1 MWTMDEKHMQL
12 VVTCLQG
19 APKTGSLAAV
29 SHRGVII
36 SQGSVA
42 TCLTCVGIVDDNS
55 ITILL
60 TSLTVKDVWKL
71 VIICPLGRAHT
82 SATPH

>member
-1 MWTMDEKHMQL
+1 MDEKHMQL
-12 VVTCLQG
+12 VVTCKLGLHG
-19 APKTGSLAAV
+19 APKLGRWPPSVTEV
-29 SHRGVII
+29 SDI